1 MTADQRAR
9 RTAEHRT
16 VALRPMRELLTDL
29 RKLPCQGNVRSADE
43 TPGGVNR
50 RMVDNAQTIM
60 AVCQN
65 GMAALGHLLAH
76 SAPVIED
83 GTISAT
89 SLEAIGWLMAELG
102 DLSAACLLL
111 SAEFRC
117 AGASDHAST
126 VTIQR
131 R

>member
-1 MTADQRAR
+1 MQ
-9 RTAEHRT
+9 
-16 VALRPMRELLTDL
+16 ELLRDL
-29 RKLPCQGNVRSADE
+29 ANSAADS
-43 TPGGVNR
+43 VAR
-50 RMVDNAQTIM
+50 QRIADNAETVM

-65 GMAALGHLLAH
+65 GLAALGHLLAH

-102 DLSAACLLL
+102 DLSAECLLL

-117 AGASDHAST
+117 CVACDYASLAAK
-126 VTIQR
+126 
-131 R
+131 

>member
-1 MTADQRAR
+1 MTAGGRAR
-9 RTAEHRT
+9 RTAEHRA
-16 VALRPMRELLTDL
+16 VAMHPMRELLSDL
-29 RKLPCQGNVRSADE
+29 RTLSCPGNCRLARD
-43 TPGGVNR
+43 TPSEVSR
-50 RMVDNAQTIM
+50 RVAENAETIM

-117 AGASDHAST
+117 AGASVAS
-126 VTIQR
+126 R
-131 R
+131 GNG